1 MADLIVGI
9 QWGDEGKGKIVDVL
23 AKDYDYIVRYQGG
36 HNAGHTIVV
45 GDKKY
50 ALHLIPSGILTSH
63 CINIIGNGVVIEPS
77 ALIEEMQQFGGEQVL
92 RGRLFISDRA
102 HIILP
107 FHQELDSSLERAANA
122 IGTTKKGIGPCYTD
136 KIARIGLRACDVRNF
151 PAQRE
156 QIIARLQGRVRT
168 LKESNTLDSS
178 LEELV
183 QASINSLESAHTIL
197 SPFITDT
204 TSLLW
209 EAQAQGKRIL
219 LEGAQGSMLDIDHG
233 TYPFVTSSTT
243 IAAGSCAGSGLAP
256 RDIASVLGIMKA
268 YCTRVG
274 YGPFPTED
282 SKEFGALLCEKGAEF
297 GTTTGRKRRCGGFDA
312 LAARYACRLNGCD
325 KIALMKLDVLDGFEE
340 IAVCVAYQ
348 YQDRKITY
356 VPSDLENAKP
366 IYEILPGWTG
376 EISKGVRSFD
386 ALPANAKAY
395 VARLEELV
403 GVKIV
408 MISTG
413 AERSEII
420 YRYDC
425 AI

>member
-50 ALHLIPSGILTSH
+50 ALHLIPSGILTPA
-63 CINIIGNGVVIEPS
+63 CINIIGNGVVIEPT
-77 ALIEEMQQFGGEQVL
+77 ALIEEMRQFGGADAL
-92 RGRLFISDRA
+92 RGRLFIADRA

-107 FHQELDSSLERAANA
+107 FHQKVDSSLERAANA

-151 PAQRE
+151 PAQKE
-156 QIIARLQGRVRT
+156 AIATRLEARIQS
-168 LKESNTLDSS
+168 LAQSNMLDSS
-178 LEELV
+178 AREIL
-183 QASINSLESAHTIL
+183 QASLESLESTFAIL

-209 EAQAQGKRIL
+209 EAQEQGKKIL

-274 YGPFPTED
+274 HGPFPTED
-282 SKEFGALLCEKGAEF
+282 SGEFGALLCEKGAEF

-348 YQDRKITY
+348 YQGKKIAY
-356 VPSDLENAKP
+356 VPSDLENATP
-366 IYEILPGWTG
+366 IYEILPGWAG
-376 EISKGVRSFD
+376 ESSKGIKSYD
-386 ALPANAKAY
+386 ALPENAKAY
-395 VARLEELV
+395 IARLEELV
-403 GVKIV
+403 GVKIA

-413 AERSEII
+413 ADRSEII
-420 YRYDC
+420 YR
-425 AI
+425 